1 MKILY
6 LKLTNFINI
15 VTAFNTE
22 TIEIDFS
29 KSNNNVVLLTGP
41 NGSGKTSIL
50 SCLHP
55 FPTNGNMDVRSDNPI
70 IVPRENGYKEI
81 HISDGDDLYVIQ
93 HFYTR
98 NSDKHIIKSYIQ
110 KNGVELNE
118 NGNVT
123 SFKEIVEKELGL
135 EQDYMK
141 LTRLGSNVTNFIDM
155 KRQERKNFTGKI
167 ISEADIYLSYH
178 KKIMA
183 DKNKINIQ
191 INHTSDLIRR
201 LQVDDL
207 GELKKAQK
215 SLQHQ
220 IEDLTAKIEK
230 ANSELSVLQY
240 QLNDCGDIPAM
251 RERIQEKE
259 KELKHI
265 QKALARASEIK
276 ISVST
281 LKSMIEEA
289 KIAILKAKSSLDTSI
304 ITRTG
309 ILNQLDSI
317 ANEIDSIRREIA
329 RIEDDQNVK
338 DMEANIELLRE
349 TIRRRAKESGIAGY
363 VRPCSKVEM
372 EDLIKMLDKCMDI
385 LLSTYELGKGPIQ
398 KAVSFF
404 HTKTDIEKYT
414 RENREKIKRNR
425 MQSLCEQ
432 VYAEISKDIGL
443 LGPDCKNPSGCR
455 VYDFYQRIYEY
466 ATQAPDK
473 VIEDETFLAYT
484 KMAYN
489 NIQTVLKY
497 LRDYHDIFEKMPEC
511 IKDQFMMST
520 VLTHICNMEWIYDK
534 DIIFHELG
542 LITDDEL
549 QDADLEELSRQKS
562 MLAQY
567 KKANS
572 NIEYFQ
578 NKLEELINSRTTL
591 MGQLDEVKETIN
603 SLNREIA
610 EKEASVSDYED
621 MVVAMEHEDEVE
633 TEFNDLKS
641 KLTLASQLSLQIRE
655 KTSVLNDLQ
664 FRKNKM
670 SKTHQD
676 NEFRIENYKRYKK
689 DLDELSS
696 KFTDL
701 EYLARALSSREGIP
715 LIFIQAYLKDIK
727 DIANQLL
734 DVVYDGDLHLEDFE
748 ITADEF
754 GIPYS
759 TKGTTVK
766 DVIYASQGERSFIS
780 LALSFALTYKSISKY
795 NIMLLDEIDATLDIS
810 NREKF
815 LHVLEMQ
822 IDMIHAEQVF
832 VISHNDMFNAYPV
845 DIVDTRNRTSSNAE
859 LASYIPIEKS

>member
-183 DKNKINIQ
+183 DKNKVNIQ

-276 ISVST
+276 ISIST
-281 LKSMIEEA
+281 LKSMIEES
-289 KIAILKAKSSLDTSI
+289 KIAILKAKSALDTNV

-349 TIRRRAKESGIAGY
+349 TIRRRAKESGISGY
-363 VRPCSKVEM
+363 VRPCSKAEM

-414 RENREKIKRNR
+414 RENKEKIKRNK

-432 VYAEISKDIGL
+432 IYAEISKDIGL

-511 IKDQFMMST
+511 IKDQFLMNT

-591 MGQLDEVKETIN
+591 MRQLDEVKETIN
-603 SLNREIA
+603 SLNREIS

-621 MVVAMEHEDEVE
+621 MVIAMEHEDEVE

-655 KTSVLNDLQ
+655 KTSILNDLQ

-727 DIANQLL
+727 DVANQLL

>member
-183 DKNKINIQ
+183 DKNKVNIQ

-220 IEDLTAKIEK
+220 IEGLSAKIEK
-230 ANSELSVLQY
+230 VNSELSVLQY

-276 ISVST
+276 ISIST

-289 KIAILKAKSSLDTSI
+289 KIAILKAKSSLDTSV

-309 ILNQLDSI
+309 ILNQLDAI
-317 ANEIDSIRREIA
+317 AHEIDSIRREIS
-329 RIEDDQNVK
+329 RIEDDQNIK

-349 TIRRRAKESGIAGY
+349 TIRRRAKESGIGGY
-363 VRPCSKVEM
+363 VRPCSKAEM

-414 RENREKIKRNR
+414 RENREKIKRNK

-432 VYAEISKDIGL
+432 VYAEVSKDIGL

-497 LRDYHDIFEKMPEC
+497 LRDYHDVFEKMPEC
-511 IKDQFMMST
+511 IKDQFLMST

-549 QDADLEELSRQKS
+549 QDADLEELSRQKA

-578 NKLEELINSRTTL
+578 NKLEELIDSRTTL

>member
-29 KSNNNVVLLTGP
+29 KSNNNVILLTGP

-167 ISEADIYLSYH
+167 ISEADIYLAYH

-183 DKNKINIQ
+183 DKNKVNIQ

-207 GELKKAQK
+207 GDLKKAQK

-220 IEDLTAKIEK
+220 IESLTAKIET

-289 KIAILKAKSSLDTSI
+289 KIAILKAKSSLDTNI

-349 TIRRRAKESGIAGY
+349 TIRRRSKESGIAGY
-363 VRPCSKVEM
+363 VRPCSKAEM

-414 RENREKIKRNR
+414 RENKEKIKRNR

-497 LRDYHDIFEKMPEC
+497 LRDYHDIFERMPEC
-511 IKDQFMMST
+511 IKNQFLMST

-578 NKLEELINSRTTL
+578 NKLEELINSRTSL
-591 MGQLDEVKETIN
+591 MGQLAEIKETID

-655 KTSVLNDLQ
+655 KTSILNDLQ

-727 DIANQLL
+727 DVANQLL

-748 ITADEF
+748 ITAEEF

>member
-29 KSNNNVVLLTGP
+29 KSNNSVVLLTGP

-183 DKNKINIQ
+183 DKNKVNIQ

-220 IEDLTAKIEK
+220 IEGLSAKIEK
-230 ANSELSVLQY
+230 VNSELSVLQY

-251 RERIQEKE
+251 KERIQEKE

-276 ISVST
+276 ISIST

-309 ILNQLDSI
+309 ILNQLDAI
-317 ANEIDSIRREIA
+317 AHEIDSIRREIS

-349 TIRRRAKESGIAGY
+349 TIRRRAKESGISGY
-363 VRPCSKVEM
+363 VRPCSKAEM

-414 RENREKIKRNR
+414 RENREKIKRNK

-497 LRDYHDIFEKMPEC
+497 LRDYNDVFEKMPEC
-511 IKDQFMMST
+511 IKDQFLMST

-549 QDADLEELSRQKS
+549 QDADLEELSRQKA

-578 NKLEELINSRTTL
+578 NKLEELIDSRTTL

-676 NEFRIENYKRYKK
+676 NEFRIKNYKRYKK

>member
-110 KNGVELNE
+110 KNGVELND

-183 DKNKINIQ
+183 DKNKVNIQ

-251 RERIQEKE
+251 RDRIQEKE

-276 ISVST
+276 ISIST

-289 KIAILKAKSSLDTSI
+289 KIAILKAKSSLDTNV

-363 VRPCSKVEM
+363 VRPCSKAEM

>member
-110 KNGVELNE
+110 KNSVELNE
-118 NGNVT
+118 NGNIT

-183 DKNKINIQ
+183 DKNKVNIQ

-276 ISVST
+276 ISIST

-289 KIAILKAKSSLDTSI
+289 KIAILKAKSALDTNV

-349 TIRRRAKESGIAGY
+349 TIRRRAKESGISGY
-363 VRPCSKVEM
+363 VRPCSKAEM

-414 RENREKIKRNR
+414 RENKEKIKRNK

-511 IKDQFMMST
+511 IKDQFLMNT

-603 SLNREIA
+603 SLNREIS

-621 MVVAMEHEDEVE
+621 MVIAMEHEDEVE

-655 KTSVLNDLQ
+655 KTSILNDLQ

-727 DIANQLL
+727 DVANQLL

>member
-183 DKNKINIQ
+183 DKNKVNIQ

-289 KIAILKAKSSLDTSI
+289 KIAILKAKSSLDTNV

-317 ANEIDSIRREIA
+317 ANEIDSIRREIS

-338 DMEANIELLRE
+338 DMEANIDLLRE
-349 TIRRRAKESGIAGY
+349 TIRRRAKESGISGY
-363 VRPCSKVEM
+363 VRPCSKAEM

-414 RENREKIKRNR
+414 KENREKIKRNR

-511 IKDQFMMST
+511 IKDQFLMNT

-578 NKLEELINSRTTL
+578 NKLEDLINSRTTL

-621 MVVAMEHEDEVE
+621 MVIAMEHEDEVE

-655 KTSVLNDLQ
+655 KTSILNDLQ

-727 DIANQLL
+727 DVANQLL

>member
-183 DKNKINIQ
+183 DKNKVNIQ

-276 ISVST
+276 ISIST

-289 KIAILKAKSSLDTSI
+289 KIAILKAKSALDTNV

-349 TIRRRAKESGIAGY
+349 TIRRRAKESGISGY
-363 VRPCSKVEM
+363 VRPCSKAEM

-414 RENREKIKRNR
+414 RENREKIKRNK

-511 IKDQFMMST
+511 IKDQFLMNT

-578 NKLEELINSRTTL
+578 NKLEDLINSRTTL

-621 MVVAMEHEDEVE
+621 MVIAMEHEDEVE

-655 KTSVLNDLQ
+655 KTSILNDLQ

-727 DIANQLL
+727 DVANQLL

>member
-183 DKNKINIQ
+183 DKNKVNIQ

-240 QLNDCGDIPAM
+240 QLNDCGDISAM

-276 ISVST
+276 ISIST
-281 LKSMIEEA
+281 LKSMIEES
-289 KIAILKAKSSLDTSI
+289 KIAILKAKSALDTNV

-349 TIRRRAKESGIAGY
+349 TIRRRAKESGIGGY
-363 VRPCSKVEM
+363 VRPCSKAEM
-372 EDLIKMLDKCMDI
+372 EDIIKMLDKCMDI

-414 RENREKIKRNR
+414 RENREKIKRNK

-511 IKDQFMMST
+511 IKDQFLMNT

-591 MGQLDEVKETIN
+591 MGQLDEVKEAIN
-603 SLNREIA
+603 SLNREIS
-610 EKEASVSDYED
+610 EKEASISDYED

-655 KTSVLNDLQ
+655 KTSILNDLQ

-727 DIANQLL
+727 DVANQLL

-795 NIMLLDEIDATLDIS
+795 NIMLLDEIDSTLDIS

>member
-183 DKNKINIQ
+183 DKNKVNIQ

-230 ANSELSVLQY
+230 SNSELSVLQY

-251 RERIQEKE
+251 RDRIQEKE

-276 ISVST
+276 ISIST

-289 KIAILKAKSSLDTSI
+289 KIAILKAKSSLDTNV

-349 TIRRRAKESGIAGY
+349 TIRKRAKESGIAGY
-363 VRPCSKVEM
+363 VRPCSKAEM

-414 RENREKIKRNR
+414 RENKEKIKRNR

-641 KLTLASQLSLQIRE
+641 KLTLAAQLSLYIRE
-655 KTSVLNDLQ
+655 KTSILNDLQ

>member
-98 NSDKHIIKSYIQ
+98 NGDKHIIKSYIQ

-183 DKNKINIQ
+183 DKNKVNIQ

-276 ISVST
+276 ISIST

-289 KIAILKAKSSLDTSI
+289 KIAILKAKSSLDTNV

-317 ANEIDSIRREIA
+317 AHEIDSIRREIS

-349 TIRRRAKESGIAGY
+349 TIRRRAKESGISGY
-363 VRPCSKVEM
+363 VRPCSKAEM

-414 RENREKIKRNR
+414 RENREKIKRNK

-511 IKDQFMMST
+511 IKDQFLMST

-549 QDADLEELSRQKS
+549 QDADLEELSRQKA

-603 SLNREIA
+603 SLNEAIA

-621 MVVAMEHEDEVE
+621 MAIAMEHEDEVE

-641 KLTLASQLSLQIRE
+641 KLALASQLSLQIRE
-655 KTSVLNDLQ
+655 KTSILNDLQ

>member
-183 DKNKINIQ
+183 DKNKVNIQ

-276 ISVST
+276 ISIST

-289 KIAILKAKSSLDTSI
+289 KIAILKAKSSLDTNV

-317 ANEIDSIRREIA
+317 AHEIDSIRREIS
-329 RIEDDQNVK
+329 RIEDDQNIK

-349 TIRRRAKESGIAGY
+349 TIRRRAKESGISGY
-363 VRPCSKVEM
+363 VRPCSKAEM

-414 RENREKIKRNR
+414 RENKEKIKRNK

-473 VIEDETFLAYT
+473 VIEDEIFLAYT

-511 IKDQFMMST
+511 IKDQFLMST

-578 NKLEELINSRTTL
+578 NKLEELIDSRTTL

-603 SLNREIA
+603 SLNREIE

-621 MVVAMEHEDEVE
+621 MMIAIEHEDEVE

-655 KTSVLNDLQ
+655 KASILSDLQ

-727 DIANQLL
+727 DVANQLL

>member
-98 NSDKHIIKSYIQ
+98 NGDKHIIKSYIQ

-183 DKNKINIQ
+183 DKNKVNIQ

-240 QLNDCGDIPAM
+240 QLNDCGDIPVM

-276 ISVST
+276 ISIST

-289 KIAILKAKSSLDTSI
+289 KIAILKAKSSLDTSV

-329 RIEDDQNVK
+329 RIEDDQNIK

-349 TIRRRAKESGIAGY
+349 TIRRRAKESGISGY
-363 VRPCSKVEM
+363 VRPCSKAEM

-414 RENREKIKRNR
+414 RENKEKIKRNR

-432 VYAEISKDIGL
+432 VYAEVSKDIGL

-511 IKDQFMMST
+511 IKDQFLMST
-520 VLTHICNMEWIYDK
+520 VLAHICNMEWIYDK

-578 NKLEELINSRTTL
+578 NKLEELIDSRTSL
-591 MGQLDEVKETIN
+591 MGQLDKVKETIN
-603 SLNREIA
+603 SLNREIE

-655 KTSVLNDLQ
+655 KTSILNDLQ

-727 DIANQLL
+727 DVANQLL

-822 IDMIHAEQVF
+822 IYMIHAEQVF

-845 DIVDTRNRTSSNAE
+845 DIIDTRNRTSSNAE

>member
-110 KNGVELNE
+110 KNSVELNE
-118 NGNVT
+118 NGNIT

-183 DKNKINIQ
+183 DKNKVNIQ

-240 QLNDCGDIPAM
+240 QLNDCEDIPAM

-276 ISVST
+276 ISIST

-289 KIAILKAKSSLDTSI
+289 KIAILKAKSALDTNV

-349 TIRRRAKESGIAGY
+349 TIRRRAKESGISGY
-363 VRPCSKVEM
+363 VRPCSKAEM

-414 RENREKIKRNR
+414 RENKEKIKRNK

-511 IKDQFMMST
+511 IKDQFLMNT

-603 SLNREIA
+603 SLNREIS

-621 MVVAMEHEDEVE
+621 MVIAMEHEDEVE

-655 KTSVLNDLQ
+655 KTSILNDLQ

-727 DIANQLL
+727 DVANQLL

>member
-183 DKNKINIQ
+183 DKNKVNIQ

-220 IEDLTAKIEK
+220 IEDLSAKIEK
-230 ANSELSVLQY
+230 VNSELSVLQY
-240 QLNDCGDIPAM
+240 QLNDCGDIPEM

-276 ISVST
+276 ISIST

-289 KIAILKAKSSLDTSI
+289 KIAILKAKSSLDTNI

-349 TIRRRAKESGIAGY
+349 TIRKRAKESGIAGY
-363 VRPCSKVEM
+363 VRPCSKAEM

-385 LLSTYELGKGPIQ
+385 LLSTYELGKEPIQ

-414 RENREKIKRNR
+414 RENKEKIKRNR

>member
-98 NSDKHIIKSYIQ
+98 NGDKHIIKSYIQ

-141 LTRLGSNVTNFIDM
+141 LTRLGGNVTNFIDM

-178 KKIMA
+178 KKIMV
-183 DKNKINIQ
+183 DKNKVNIQ

-240 QLNDCGDIPAM
+240 QLNDCGDISAM

-276 ISVST
+276 ISIST
-281 LKSMIEEA
+281 LKSMIEES
-289 KIAILKAKSSLDTSI
+289 KIAILKAKSALDTNV

-317 ANEIDSIRREIA
+317 ANEIDSIRREIS

-349 TIRRRAKESGIAGY
+349 TIRRRAKESGISGY
-363 VRPCSKVEM
+363 VRPCSKAEM

-404 HTKTDIEKYT
+404 RTKTDIEKYT
-414 RENREKIKRNR
+414 RENKEKIKRNK

-511 IKDQFMMST
+511 IKDQFLMST

-578 NKLEELINSRTTL
+578 NKLEELIDSRTSL
-591 MGQLDEVKETIN
+591 MDQLDEVKETIN
-603 SLNREIA
+603 SLNREIE

-655 KTSVLNDLQ
+655 KTSIFNDLQ

-727 DIANQLL
+727 DVANQLL

>member
-98 NSDKHIIKSYIQ
+98 NGDKHIIKSYIQ

-123 SFKEIVEKELGL
+123 SFKEIVGKELGL

-178 KKIMA
+178 KKIMV
-183 DKNKINIQ
+183 DKNKVNIQ

-289 KIAILKAKSSLDTSI
+289 KIAILKAKSSLDTNV

-317 ANEIDSIRREIA
+317 ANEIDSIRREIS

-349 TIRRRAKESGIAGY
+349 TIRRRAKESGIGGY
-363 VRPCSKVEM
+363 VRPCSKAEM

-414 RENREKIKRNR
+414 RENKEKIKRNK

-432 VYAEISKDIGL
+432 VYAEVSKDIGL

-511 IKDQFMMST
+511 IKDQFLMST

-578 NKLEELINSRTTL
+578 NKLEELIDSRTSL
-591 MGQLDEVKETIN
+591 MGQLDEVKDMIN
-603 SLNREIA
+603 SLNEEIA

-621 MVVAMEHEDEVE
+621 MMIAMEHEDEVE

-655 KTSVLNDLQ
+655 KTSILNDLQ

>member
-183 DKNKINIQ
+183 DKNKVNIQ

-220 IEDLTAKIEK
+220 IDDLTAKIEK

-276 ISVST
+276 ISIST

-289 KIAILKAKSSLDTSI
+289 KIAILKAKSALDTNV

-349 TIRRRAKESGIAGY
+349 TIRRRAKESGISGY
-363 VRPCSKVEM
+363 VRPCSKAEM

-414 RENREKIKRNR
+414 RENKEKIKRNK

-497 LRDYHDIFEKMPEC
+497 LRDYHDIFENMPEC
-511 IKDQFMMST
+511 IKDQFLMNT

-549 QDADLEELSRQKS
+549 QDSDLEELSRKKS

-578 NKLEELINSRTTL
+578 NKLEKLINSRTTL
-591 MGQLDEVKETIN
+591 IGQLDEVKETIN
-603 SLNREIA
+603 SLNREIS

-621 MVVAMEHEDEVE
+621 MVIAMEHEDEVE

-655 KTSVLNDLQ
+655 KTSILNDLQ

-727 DIANQLL
+727 DVANQLL

>member
-15 VTAFNTE
+15 VTTFSTE

-98 NSDKHIIKSYIQ
+98 NGDKHIIKSYIQ

-183 DKNKINIQ
+183 DKNKVNIQ

-276 ISVST
+276 ISIST
-281 LKSMIEEA
+281 LKSMIEET
-289 KIAILKAKSSLDTSI
+289 KIAILKAKSSLDTNV

-329 RIEDDQNVK
+329 RIEDDQNIK

-349 TIRRRAKESGIAGY
+349 TIRRRSKESGIAGY
-363 VRPCSKVEM
+363 VRPCSKAEM

-414 RENREKIKRNR
+414 RENREKIKRNK

-497 LRDYHDIFEKMPEC
+497 LRDYHDIFERMPEC
-511 IKDQFMMST
+511 IKNQFLMST

-578 NKLEELINSRTTL
+578 NKLEELINSRTSL
-591 MGQLDEVKETIN
+591 MGQLAEIKETID

-641 KLTLASQLSLQIRE
+641 KLALASQLSLQIRE
-655 KTSVLNDLQ
+655 KTSILNDLQ

-727 DIANQLL
+727 DVANQLL

>member
-98 NSDKHIIKSYIQ
+98 NGDKHIIKSYIQ

-183 DKNKINIQ
+183 DKNKVNIQ

-276 ISVST
+276 ISIST

-289 KIAILKAKSSLDTSI
+289 KIAILKAKSSLDTNV

-317 ANEIDSIRREIA
+317 AHEIDSIRREIA

-349 TIRRRAKESGIAGY
+349 TIRRRAKESGIGGY
-363 VRPCSKVEM
+363 VRPCSKAEM

-414 RENREKIKRNR
+414 RENREKIKRNK

-511 IKDQFMMST
+511 IKDQFLMST

-549 QDADLEELSRQKS
+549 QDADLEELSRQKA

-578 NKLEELINSRTTL
+578 NKLEELIDSRTTL

-603 SLNREIA
+603 SLNREIE

-621 MVVAMEHEDEVE
+621 MVIAMEHEDEVE

-655 KTSVLNDLQ
+655 KTSILNDLQ